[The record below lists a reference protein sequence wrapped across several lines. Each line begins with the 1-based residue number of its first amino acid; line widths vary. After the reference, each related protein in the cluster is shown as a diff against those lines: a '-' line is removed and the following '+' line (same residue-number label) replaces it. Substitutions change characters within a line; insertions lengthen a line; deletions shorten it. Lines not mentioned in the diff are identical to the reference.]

1 MRYMKLFFLV
11 TDIGFI
17 LYWLSAG
24 FSLIPENWAFK
35 HHDHP
40 FMIAWNWSFFPLDI
54 LISVT
59 GLQLVPTAGESC

>member
-24 FSLIPENWAFK
+24 FSLIPESWAFK

-40 FMIAWNWSFFPLDI
+40 FMIAWNWSFSAGYPDFCHR
-54 LISVT
+54 VV
-59 GLQLVPTAGESC
+59 QLVPTAGESS

>member
-24 FSLIPENWAFK
+24 FSLIPESWAFK

-40 FMIAWNWSFFPLDI
+40 FMIA
-54 LISVT
+54 
-59 GLQLVPTAGESC
+59 